1 MTDTVRVPREAV
13 EQIADELRVIS
24 LELTKKRATTSVSE
38 DIFRKALALE
48 AMLAAS
54 PQGEGSSADADTH
67 RAAAVDVVG
76 LFDQISALCTSF
88 NCQAHDADDVLGQIN
103 QLAYAGIAAVKP
115 ASVRTGQ

>member
-1 MTDTVRVPREAV
+1 MTPLITRLEEA
-13 EQIADELRVIS
+13 A
-24 LELTKKRATTSVSE
+24 
-38 DIFRKALALE
+38 
-48 AMLAAS
+48 
-54 PQGEGSSADADTH
+54 EGSRELDAAIWCAVHEPDADTH